1 VIVNRLLDME
11 SIGVEVTEG
20 YQFNPEQTTAAIV
33 VHHPDAKYFALLR
46 TGGNP
51 DAVQEPVAAAGD

>member
-1 VIVNRLLDME
+1 ME

-46 TGGNP
+46 TGGTVEAP
-51 DAVQEPVAAAGD
+51 TPEPVAS